1 MDENY
6 LDSLLDEVSLD
17 KELDNNIED
26 ELDTQMANEKRMY
39 QEKNAVSMDD
49 LFNMDLDKDAG
60 ASSLDKDMLFSED
73 QLNELDQLDDL
84 ADLDMGDLD
93 FDDIDFNDLDMTKIG
108 DLDDGNIDNLLKDF
122 EGDLQ
127 IADSFDGEEAIKEP
141 VQEEILSDTAETV
154 LNTDETMLQENLNE
168 DSFDPDAFLNSL
180 LTDDEPENTEQT
192 ISDLPNA
199 ESNISEIEHSAA
211 ENSVDTQPAE
221 DNLALEHLME
231 DSPVESEA
239 ESEDELSL
247 EELLEESLKFEAE
260 YGEAMREESMPAD
273 IQREESMPTDIQ
285 QEESMPA
292 DIQQEESMPTD
303 TLQQEADLAQSDA
316 SQDLETDVSES
327 LDTDDTELPEMD
339 SLEDLFSMLDLEDP
353 EAPAEASNSADTADE
368 PQMSDDNILG
378 DILDNVGIEEEIPE
392 EKEKK
397 KKGFMEI
404 LFGEPD
410 EDDEL
415 SEEEL
420 EAIEAKKA
428 AKKAKKQAAKE
439 AKKEKAEAA
448 KSEKAFKDGQKKKE
462 NDEKKRVKAEL
473 KAKKKAE
480 EKANA
485 EPEKPLN
492 RPAVIFIFSLF
503 LGGTALF
510 YLASNNF
517 NYALAI
523 ENAAQ
528 FFSNQKYHNAY
539 DEIKGVDVREE
550 DQELKD
556 RIYTVMYVER
566 LYEGYE
572 NNRALGRQEKAL
584 DCLLRGVDKYYE
596 HYEEAEKLGILSDLE
611 YSFAQI
617 RTALETQYG
626 ITVEQALAINDMENY
641 DYVQTIAGYVQE
653 EEVIQ

>member
-26 ELDTQMANEKRMY
+26 ELDTQMANEKRMH
-39 QEKNAVSMDD
+39 QEKNAMSMDD

-127 IADSFDGEEAIKEP
+127 IADSFDGEGSVKES
-141 VQEEILSDTAETV
+141 VQEEELSDTAETV
-154 LNTDETMLQENLNE
+154 LNTEETMMQENLNE

-180 LTDDEPENTEQT
+180 LTDDEPENTGQT

-199 ESNISEIEHSAA
+199 ESNISEMEFSP
-211 ENSVDTQPAE
+211 EDNSVIEQPE
-221 DNLALEHLME
+221 RDNLTLEQPMDNNPQL
-231 DSPVESEA
+231 ESDT

-260 YGEAMREESMPAD
+260 YGEALKEESMPMD
-273 IQREESMPTDIQ
+273 DTQ
-285 QEESMPA
+285 QEESM
-292 DIQQEESMPTD
+292 QTD
-303 TLQQEADLAQSDA
+303 TLQQEADSVQPDA
-316 SQDLETDVSES
+316 SPDLATDVSES

-353 EAPAEASNSADTADE
+353 EAPAEASNAADTADE
-368 PQMSDDNILG
+368 PQMSDNIL
-378 DILDNVGIEEEIPE
+378 DNILDNVGVEEEIPE
-392 EKEKK
+392 EKEKKK

-428 AKKAKKQAAKE
+428 AKKAKKQAAKD

-517 NYALAI
+517 NYMLAI

-572 NNRALGRQEKAL
+572 NNMALGRQEKAL

-596 HYEEAEKLGILSDLE
+596 HYEEAEQLGILSDLE

-617 RTALETQYG
+617 RTALETRYG

-653 EEVIQ
+653 EDVIQ

>member
-17 KELDNNIED
+17 KELDHNIEE
-26 ELDTQMANEKRMY
+26 ELDAQMANEKRLH
-39 QEKNAVSMDD
+39 QEKNAMSMDD
-49 LFNMDLDKDAG
+49 LFNMDLERDAG
-60 ASSLDKDMLFSED
+60 ASSLDSDLLFSEA
-73 QLNELDQLDDL
+73 QINELDQLDDL

-93 FDDIDFNDLDMTKIG
+93 FDDIDFDDLDMTKIG

-127 IADSFDGEEAIKEP
+127 VADSFDGMDAAKESAP
-141 VQEEILSDTAETV
+141 VESPSDMTDSVPTAE
-154 LNTDETMLQENLNE
+154 ETMLQEDLNE

-180 LTDDEPENTEQT
+180 LDDEKPGDEEQSVPELSETEG
-192 ISDLPNA
+192 
-199 ESNISEIEHSAA
+199 NISGLEE
-211 ENSVDTQPAE
+211 SVEDKLSPEPMVE
-221 DNLALEHLME
+221 DNLSIKQPIEDNSSME
-231 DSPVESEA
+231 Q
-239 ESEDELSL
+239 ESEDEMSL

-260 YGEAMREESMPAD
+260 YGEALRED
-273 IQREESMPTDIQ
+273 DMPTDIP
-285 QEESMPA
+285 QEEA
-292 DIQQEESMPTD
+292 IQPD
-303 TLQQEADLAQSDA
+303 TLQQENTPIQQEDTPLQQEA
-316 SQDLETDVSES
+316 SEEVEM
-327 LDTDDTELPEMD
+327 DDSELPEMD

-353 EAPAEASNSADTADE
+353 EAEPSAADTAE
-368 PQMSDDNILG
+368 PAGAPQQDVDTV
-378 DILDNVGIEEEIPE
+378 LDNLGIEEENPE
-392 EKEKK
+392 KTKKAEKK
-397 KKGFMEI
+397 KKGLMEI

-410 EDDEL
+410 EEDEL

-462 NDEKKRVKAEL
+462 NEEKKLVKAEK

-517 NYALAI
+517 NYMLAI

-572 NNRALGRQEKAL
+572 NNMALGRQEKAL

-596 HYEEAEKLGILSDLE
+596 HYEEAEKLGIISDLE

-626 ITVEQALAINDMENY
+626 ITVEQALAINDLENY

>member
-17 KELDNNIED
+17 KELDHNIEE
-26 ELDTQMANEKRMY
+26 ELDAQMANEKRMH
-39 QEKNAVSMDD
+39 QEKNAVSLDD

-60 ASSLDKDMLFSED
+60 ASSLDNDLLFSEE
-73 QLNELDQLDDL
+73 QINELDQLDNL
-84 ADLDMGDLD
+84 ADLDMDDLD
-93 FDDIDFNDLDMTKIG
+93 FDDIDFDDLDMTKIG
-108 DLDDGNIDNLLKDF
+108 AVDDGNIDNLLKDF

-127 IADSFDGEEAIKEP
+127 IADSFDGNGIA
-141 VQEEILSDTAETV
+141 QETEQAQDAVSSNITDTTADAEKV
-154 LNTDETMLQENLNE
+154 ALQEDLNE
-168 DSFDPDAFLNSL
+168 DSFDTDAFLNSL
-180 LTDDEPENTEQT
+180 LEDDSAEDVKET
-192 ISDLPNA
+192 IPDLPETA
-199 ESNISEIEHSAA
+199 GNISETEEQIGTAPEIE
-211 ENSVDTQPAE
+211 QPVE
-221 DNLALEHLME
+221 DNLEME
-231 DSPVESEA
+231 QETES
-239 ESEDELSL
+239 DIELSL

-260 YGEAMREESMPAD
+260 YGESLKEESMQEDTQQDIAQAD
-273 IQREESMPTDIQ
+273 EAQENNMRIDEALEDIMQ
-285 QEESMPA
+285 MDEAPEDAMQMDIGLEDVAKQE
-292 DIQQEESMPTD
+292 T
-303 TLQQEADLAQSDA
+303 
-316 SQDLETDVSES
+316 SES
-327 LDTDDTELPEMD
+327 TEEDDTELPEMD

-353 EAPAEASNSADTADE
+353 EGDPGSSDSEEPSGEEKSADS
-368 PQMSDDNILG
+368 PQESIDNILA
-378 DILDNVGIEEEIPE
+378 DIDVEEESP
-392 EKEKK
+392 KAEKK
-397 KKGFMEI
+397 KKGLMEI

-410 EDDEL
+410 EEDEL

-420 EAIEAKKA
+420 QAIEEKKA
-428 AKKAKKQAAKE
+428 AKKAKKQAAKD

-462 NDEKKRVKAEL
+462 NEEKKRFKAEK
-473 KAKKKAE
+473 KAKRKAE

-492 RPAVIFIFSLF
+492 RPMVAFVFSLF

-517 NYALAI
+517 NYTLAI

-528 FFSNQKYHNAY
+528 FFSNQKYHSAY
-539 DEIKGVDVREE
+539 DEIKGVDVREK

-566 LYEGYE
+566 LYESYE
-572 NNRALGRQEKAL
+572 NNMELGRPEKAL
-584 DCLLRGVDKYYE
+584 DSLLRGVDKYYE
-596 HYEEAEKLGILSDLE
+596 HYEEAAELGILSDLE

-641 DYVQTIAGYVQE
+641 DYVQTIASYVQE
-653 EEVIQ
+653 EEVVQ